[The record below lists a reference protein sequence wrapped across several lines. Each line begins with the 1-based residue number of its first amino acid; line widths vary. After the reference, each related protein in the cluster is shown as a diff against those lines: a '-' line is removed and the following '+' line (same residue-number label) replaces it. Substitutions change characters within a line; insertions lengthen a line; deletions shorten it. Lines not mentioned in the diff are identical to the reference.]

1 MMIIGL
7 KLNNRSILD
16 KKASTI
22 SSGIIMPSLA
32 IVLGS
37 D

>member
-1 MMIIGL
+1 MIIGL
-7 KLNNRSILD
+7 KLNNPS

-22 SSGIIMPSLA
+22 SSGIMPSLA

>member
-1 MMIIGL
+1 MIIGL
-7 KLNNRSILD
+7 KLNNESILD
-16 KKASTI
+16 KNPSTI
-22 SSGIIMPSLA
+22 SSGIMPSLA